1 MSSICDEFSVRQ
13 KVSVE
18 TKGELLLCDVRAKI
32 LEDFEYIAD
41 TLYATFKQTFFTL
54 EEFTKEIS
62 PKYGA
67 TKARIIAN
75 SIFHLV
81 DPESRCVKYRAYN
94 DHAMSQYTL
103 SNGTFKEM
111 LNKITVNKKS

>member
-1 MSSICDEFSVRQ
+1 MPSICDEFNVRQ

-18 TKGELLLCDVRAKI
+18 TKGELLLCDIRAKI

-41 TLYATFKQTFFTL
+41 TLYATFKRTYFTL
-54 EEFTKEIS
+54 EEFAKAIS

-67 TKARIIAN
+67 TKARIISN

-81 DPESRCVKYRAYN
+81 DPESK
-94 DHAMSQYTL
+94 
-103 SNGTFKEM
+103 
-111 LNKITVNKKS
+111 